1 MSRESWALVVNPKA
15 GWKKAKRRAD
25 RLARA
30 IEASGD
36 AVEVSMTRSQGDGE
50 TRATDAVKAG
60 ATRVVACG
68 GDGTVHEVV
77 NGVMSSADRAGDVA
91 VGILPS
97 GRCNDLNYALG
108 LPTNPGRAIESM
120 VGSPVRRMDLGRIGD
135 RYFTTIA
142 TLGFD
147 SEVSEYVNDGRAPGF
162 LRGSPAYL
170 YGAVVQLIKY
180 RSPSVRL
187 KGDFGEFEG
196 PVFLVATGNTS
207 RYGGRMSIAPSA
219 ILDDGML
226 DVCLVEPVR
235 RLEVLRM
242 IPKTFKGAHVGH
254 RAVTVHRTSRLE
266 IDSDEP
272 LSLWADGERLS
283 QTPATIEVVPRSLS
297 VLAPIRDGE
306 MK

>member
-1 MSRESWALVVNPKA
+1 MSQESWALIVNPTA
-15 GWKKAKRRAD
+15 GWKKARRRAE
-25 RLARA
+25 RLARV

-36 AVEVSMTRSQGDGE
+36 SVEISMTRGQGDGE
-50 TRATDAVKAG
+50 TLATEAIGARAT
-60 ATRVVACG
+60 RIVACG

-77 NGVMSSADRAGDVA
+77 NGVMSSTGRAEDVA

-120 VGSPVRRMDLGRIGD
+120 VGSSVRQMDLGRVGR

-147 SEVSEYVNDGRAPGF
+147 SEVSEYVNDGKPPGF

-170 YGAVVQLIKY
+170 YGAIVQLIRY
-180 RSPSVRL
+180 RSPNVRL

-196 PVFLVATGNTS
+196 PIFLVATGNTS

-219 ILDDGML
+219 IVDDGLL
-226 DVCLVEPVR
+226 DVCVVEPVP

-272 LSLWADGERLS
+272 MWLWADGERLS
-283 QTPATIEVVPRSLS
+283 QTPATIEVVHRSLS
-297 VLAPIRDGE
+297 VLAPQQKNER
-306 MK
+306 